1 MIIMSKKEKFIE
13 VIDNLIANGLE
24 LDEEANAFY
33 LEFKKMN
40 QKVLTEKGRIILL
53 YMRKEENLFN
63 NIFKA
68 KDIADGIGISGKGV
82 SGSMK
87 KLINDGFVDKIG
99 ANPVCYSLTD
109 LGKNFNIE

>member
-1 MIIMSKKEKFIE
+1 MSKKEKFKE

-68 KDIADGIGISGKGV
+68 KDIADGLGINGKSV

-87 KLINDGFVDKIG
+87 KLVLDGYVEKIG
-99 ANPVCYSLTD
+99 ANPVCYSITD
-109 LGKNFNIE
+109 IGKDFNIE